1 MARRLS
7 TIALAVAVF
16 AGLAAA
22 PAQASFHL
30 MMIREVFA
38 GSVAGADP
46 NAAYVELQMYS
57 SGQNFVAGHSVRVYD
72 AAGKEVAVPLSA
84 NVARGE
90 NQSTILVAT
99 AGIAADATLPAGAIK
114 AAGGAV
120 CFDGLDCVS
129 WGNFTGAAKI
139 AGPAGTPAG
148 AIPDGL
154 ALQRTIGRGCA
165 TALDGADDS
174 DNSAADFVAVT
185 PAPRPNSVAPTEQLC
200 SSSPGSGGGAGG
212 GGDRDAPQTTLRGKP
227 AKRTTDR
234 TPTFRFAAD
243 EKGAKFECKLDG
255 RRYRSCRSPYTTKA
269 LALGPHTFRVRAVA
283 NGRTDASPA
292 SFRFKVVA
300 KRG

>member
-7 TIALAVAVF
+7 TIALAVAVL

-22 PAQASFHL
+22 PAQASFHV

-38 GSVAGADP
+38 GSSANPD
-46 NAAYVELQMYS
+46 AAYVELQMYS

-72 AAGKEVAVPLSA
+72 GEGKEVAVPLSA

-90 NQSTILVAT
+90 SQSTILVAT
-99 AGIAADATLPAGAIK
+99 AGIAADAALPAGAIK

-120 CFDGLDCVS
+120 CFDDLDCVS

-200 SSSPGSGGGAGG
+200 SGSPGSGGG
-212 GGDRDAPQTTLRGKP
+212 GGDGGAPQTTLRGKP
-227 AKRTTDR
+227 AKRTSDR
-234 TPTFRFAAD
+234 TPTFRFTSDA
-243 EKGAKFECKLDG
+243 KGAKFECKLDG
-255 RRYRSCRSPYTTKA
+255 KRYRSCRSPYTTKA
-269 LALGPHTFRVRAVA
+269 LALGSHTFRVRAVA